1 MVTEPSKLG
10 GDTNILR
17 CMLCVLGELRNTCLM
32 SWRIIT
38 VSYRELD
45 GGGGVRI
52 VGDLAL
58 Y

>member
-10 GDTNILR
+10 SDTSILR
-17 CMLCVLGELRNTCLM
+17 CMLCILGQMRNTCLM
-32 SWRIIT
+32 SWRII

-52 VGDLAL
+52 VGGLAL
-58 Y
+58 H